1 MKQSSMY
8 ERFYDKPCLIHR
20 CRCSM
25 VPVDLP
31 TKLDEKCGIHVDN
44 YSSTKHMGFFFFRK
58 PCFISCYKPH
68 ECYRYEMLQDV
79 VVSKTIVIGVIDLMK
94 NPIQSQ

>member
-25 VPVDLP
+25 VPVDRP
-31 TKLDEKCGIHVDN
+31 TKLDEKYGIHVDD
-44 YSSTKHMGFFFFRK
+44 YSSTKHMGYFFSK

-79 VVSKTIVIGVIDLMK
+79 VVSKTIVIGVIYLMK
-94 NPIQSQ
+94 NPIKSQ